1 MVIDYADN
9 FTAIRYHV
17 WWPSNSD
24 PYYRYNISEVTT
36 RTNYYGPQY
45 TPYLYVDGYIDAG
58 YGYGAWEG
66 FIDNESF
73 NVSPI
78 AMEMWGVYDADNDS
92 GVINVRIITEEDPGL
107 SSLRLRLALTES
119 NINWRGPNGTVWH
132 HQTFRDMIPSCYGQ
146 PVTLVV
152 GDTLE
157 YSFAFH
163 TPSPIV
169 AENCHLVA
177 FVQSEQNRQILQG
190 ARIAIP
196 DLTPTGIDDAIE
208 APRHFALKQNYPNP
222 FNAATTIEFET
233 PGGPV
238 KIEVF
243 DITGTKVATLVDGNL
258 QAGMHSV
265 TWNAPQA
272 SSGTYFYR
280 LRDASGSSVKK
291 MTLLK

>member
-1 MVIDYADN
+1 LVIDYADN

-132 HQTFRDMIPSCYGQ
+132 HQT
-146 PVTLVV
+146 L
-152 GDTLE
+152 
-157 YSFAFH
+157 
-163 TPSPIV
+163 
-169 AENCHLVA
+169 
-177 FVQSEQNRQILQG
+177 
-190 ARIAIP
+190 
-196 DLTPTGIDDAIE
+196 GI
-208 APRHFALKQNYPNP
+208 
-222 FNAATTIEFET
+222 
-233 PGGPV
+233 
-238 KIEVF
+238 
-243 DITGTKVATLVDGNL
+243 
-258 QAGMHSV
+258 
-265 TWNAPQA
+265 
-272 SSGTYFYR
+272 
-280 LRDASGSSVKK
+280 
-291 MTLLK
+291 